1 MVLPFLGDEMK
12 KPAFA
17 FSAGG
22 LLADLWLALVLT
34 DGVRRHV
41 RHMVMVRMTM
51 MGADLHP
58 VQKL

>member
-1 MVLPFLGDEMK
+1 MK

-22 LLADLWLALVLT
+22 LLAGSLMLALVLT
-34 DGVRRHV
+34 EGVRRHV